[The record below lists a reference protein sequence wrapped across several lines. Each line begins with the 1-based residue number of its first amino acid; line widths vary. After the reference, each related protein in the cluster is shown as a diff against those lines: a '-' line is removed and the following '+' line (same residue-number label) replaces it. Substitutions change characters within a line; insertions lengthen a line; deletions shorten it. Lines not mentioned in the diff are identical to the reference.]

1 MAKAGAAVDYLRQV
15 RPKGHRVV
23 AREVALGGRMSLH
36 HRQLEQLEQLGA
48 RGSPT
53 LRVMN
58 DRKPLEL

>member
-1 MAKAGAAVDYLRQV
+1 MAEAGAAIDYLRQV
-15 RPKGHRVV
+15 RPKGRRVV

-36 HRQLEQLEQLGA
+36 HRQLEQLGA

>member
-1 MAKAGAAVDYLRQV
+1 
-15 RPKGHRVV
+15 
-23 AREVALGGRMSLH
+23 MSLH

-58 DRKPLEL
+58 DRKPLELEHQHSPRNRSMKPVTNVTTSSPVND